1 MKMSNECHLKLLK
14 PTLETAL
21 GIAGL
26 KLGLLGGKMPIFT
39 KICMQSQSMSSH
51 VVLIGDYI

>member
-1 MKMSNECHLKLLK
+1 MSNKCHLKLLW